1 MGRGS
6 WYDGLL
12 VVVRQ
17 GDLILW
23 VWVYGSGFMS
33 LSSWIIDLIGAV
45 IDLIGM
51 GLIGVGL

>member
-23 VWVYGSGFMS
+23 GWVYGSRFMS
-33 LSSWIIDLIGAV
+33 LSSWIIDLIG
-45 IDLIGM
+45 M